1 MANAGAEK
9 VAIYARVSTADG
21 RQETENQ
28 LSALREYCKRQ
39 GYEVYAEYVDN
50 ESGRKGRGERVA
62 FGRLFA
68 DAERRRFGLVLFWSL
83 DRFSREGI
91 RKTIH
96 YLQRLEHL
104 GVRFKSHTEPYLDT
118 DNELVSHILLG
129 VLSYFAELEARKVS
143 ERTRAGLERARAEGK
158 AIGRPD
164 GFERWA
170 PVLARL
176 KEEGYSQGAMARETD
191 LSYNTVKSYLRR
203 MGSAEPAAPR
213 GGQA

>member
-1 MANAGAEK
+1 MAETK

-28 LSALREYCKRQ
+28 LSQLRAYCERA
-39 GYEVYAEYVDN
+39 GYEVYQEYVDN
-50 ESGRKGRGERVA
+50 ESGRKGRGEREA

-68 DAERRRFGLVLFWSL
+68 DAEKRRFDLVLFWSL

-96 YLQRLEHL
+96 YLQRLDHL
-104 GVRFKSHTEPYLDT
+104 GVSFRSHTEAYLDT

-129 VLSYFAELEARKVS
+129 VLSYFAELEAAKIS
-143 ERTRAGLERARAEGK
+143 ERTKAGLERARAEGK

-170 PVLARL
+170 PELIRM
-176 KEEGYSQGAMARETD
+176 KEAGYSQARMTRETG
-191 LSYNTVKSYLRR
+191 LAYNTVKSYLQR
-203 MGSAEPAAPR
+203 A
-213 GGQA
+213 